1 MPYFQVEANQTVITE
16 AEAAGVASAEVAADS
31 VGVEAAVDMM
41 GEWTSSR
48 ISVRLRKKIRLPSH
62 RSSRCFCAND

>member
-31 VGVEAAVDMM
+31 VGVEAAVQMFF
-41 GEWTSSR
+41 G
-48 ISVRLRKKIRLPSH
+48 
-62 RSSRCFCAND
+62 F